1 MKIATLFRSATEIP
15 SEWRQ
20 DFLAEWHHILYL
32 RARAVA
38 WITLIYPVFTIPLI
52 VSRDF
57 LIPEAGFSH
66 ALALMFPLGIGIFA
80 VSAYLLFSN
89 KAVSSSRDL
98 KPRNIQATNIYLI
111 GLVIL
116 FDGVFAIIWTA
127 TGLNSPYI
135 IGLFICASLFYR
147 PIKINLI
154 IYLANFFLYIIYIS
168 IFSLDFSI
176 ANRVVAYFSGILS
189 TGFALIIAT
198 SLFDSTVSN
207 FVNRRTIEQ
216 QAETLRDANT
226 SLNLLANLD
235 ELTQI
240 SNRRL
245 FDLHFNLHWQ
255 QLGRSNTF
263 LSVLLCDVDFFKR
276 FNDTYGH
283 LAGDR
288 CLKQVAGIIEKS
300 LKRDGDLVARYGG
313 EEFGIILPNTGKE
326 GAITIAERICQ
337 AVRSLEIPHEGS
349 IHGRV
354 TISVG
359 VAWIIP
365 SPHVLPGQLLKA
377 ADEAL
382 YLAKHDGRDRFSY
395 LEVGVEAINEI
406 QKT

>member
-1 MKIATLFRSATEIP
+1 MKLATLFHSTTEIP

-20 DFLAEWHHILYL
+20 DFLAEWHQIRYL

-52 VSRDF
+52 LSKDF
-57 LIPEAGFSH
+57 LIPKTTFSP
-66 ALALMFPLGIGIFA
+66 ALALMPPLGIGIFA

-89 KAVSSSRDL
+89 KAVPPSRDL
-98 KPRNIQATNIYLI
+98 KSRNIQATNIYLI
-111 GLVIL
+111 SLVIL
-116 FDGVFAIIWTA
+116 FNGVFAIIWTI

-135 IGLFICASLFYR
+135 IGLFIYASLFYR

-154 IYLANFFLYIIYIS
+154 IYLANFFFYIYYIS
-168 IFSLDFSI
+168 IFSFDFSI

-198 SLFDSTVSN
+198 YLFDSTVSN
-207 FVNRRTIEQ
+207 FINRRTIEQ
-216 QAETLRDANT
+216 QAKALRDANT
-226 SLNLLANLD
+226 RLNLLANLD

-245 FDLHFNLHWQ
+245 FDLHFDQHWQ

-263 LSVLLCDVDFFKR
+263 LSVLLCDVDFFKF

-283 LAGDR
+283 LAGDQ
-288 CLKQVAGIIEKS
+288 CLKQVAGILEKS
-300 LKRDGDLVARYGG
+300 LKRDGDLAARYGG

-326 GAITIAERICQ
+326 GAIAIAERVCQ
-337 AVRSLEIPHEGS
+337 AVRSLEIPHKGS
-349 IHGRV
+349 MHGRV

-359 VAWIIP
+359 VAWVIP
-365 SPHVLPGQLLKA
+365 SPHILPSQLLKA

-382 YLAKHDGRDRFSY
+382 YLAKHGGRDCFSC
-395 LEVGVEAINEI
+395 LEVGVQANS
-406 QKT
+406 

>member
-1 MKIATLFRSATEIP
+1 MKIATLFRSTTEIP

-20 DFLAEWHHILYL
+20 DFLAEWHHIRYL

-52 VSRDF
+52 VSKDF
-57 LIPEAGFSH
+57 LIPKSVFSH
-66 ALALMFPLGIGIFA
+66 ALTLMSPLGIGIFA

-89 KAVSSSRDL
+89 KAVQSSREL

-116 FDGVFAIIWTA
+116 FDGVFAIIWKD
-127 TGLNSPYI
+127 TGLNAPYI
-135 IGLFICASLFYR
+135 VGLFIYASLFYR
-147 PIKINLI
+147 PIKINFI
-154 IYLANFFLYIIYIS
+154 IYLANFLFYIYYIS
-168 IFSLDFSI
+168 IFSFDFSI

-198 SLFDSTVSN
+198 FLFDSTVSN

-226 SLNLLANLD
+226 RLNLLANLD
-235 ELTQI
+235 GLTQI

-245 FDLHFNLHWQ
+245 FDLHFDQYWQ

-283 LAGDR
+283 LAGDQ

-326 GAITIAERICQ
+326 GAIMMAEGICQ

-359 VAWIIP
+359 VAWVIP
-365 SPHVLPGQLLKA
+365 SPHILPSQLLKA

-395 LEVGVEAINEI
+395 LEVEVKAN
-406 QKT
+406 

>member
-1 MKIATLFRSATEIP
+1 MKIATLFRSTTEIP

-20 DFLAEWHHILYL
+20 DFLAEWHHIRYL

-52 VSRDF
+52 ASKDF
-57 LIPEAGFSH
+57 FIAEAVFSH
-66 ALALMFPLGIGIFA
+66 ALALMYPLGIGIFT

-89 KAVSSSRDL
+89 KAVPSSRDL

-135 IGLFICASLFYR
+135 VGLFIYTSLFYR

-154 IYLANFFLYIIYIS
+154 IYLSNFFFYIYCIS
-168 IFSLDFSI
+168 IFSFDFSI
-176 ANRVVAYFSGILS
+176 ADRIVAYFSGILS

-198 SLFDSTVSN
+198 SLFNSTVSN

-216 QAETLRDANT
+216 QAETLKDANT
-226 SLNLLANLD
+226 KLNLLANLD
-235 ELTQI
+235 GLTQI
-240 SNRRL
+240 PNRRL
-245 FDLHFNLHWQ
+245 FDLHFDQHWQ
-255 QLGRSNTF
+255 QVAHSNAS

-283 LAGDR
+283 LAGDG
-288 CLKQVAGIIEKS
+288 CLKQVAGIIENS
-300 LKRDGDLVARYGG
+300 IKRDGDLVARYGG

-326 GAITIAERICQ
+326 GAIVVAKRICQ

-359 VAWIIP
+359 VAWAIP
-365 SPHVLPGQLLKA
+365 SPHILPGQLLKS

-382 YLAKHDGRDRFSY
+382 YSAKHDGRDRFFC
-395 LEVGVEAINEI
+395 LEVKAN
-406 QKT
+406 